1 MLLLYFVTCFSM
13 QIAVHKL
20 EVERH
25 MDKYKEYLPENAS
38 DFVKVVRSQ
47 WFFLVYVPLFNFLL
61 FLAAGRYILCA
72 ILYPY

>member
-1 MLLLYFVTCFSM
+1 M